1 MSRTLFAVAFASKGS
16 DASTK
21 APSKAEPDAP
31 VRVQRSGEA
40 DQQDAKKSVLF
51 LQLMHLESCL
61 RLKQGES
68 CLQARV
74 YVFNM
79 FCKGFSTRIPPLKG
93 RTNRLGSKPGKVLCM
108 NVINMF
114 FGVFVALIS
123 MLALWHLYGIG
134 RARPQTARYGSQRM
148 CRSCG
153 AITPRSKACCVQC
166 GKPLPAL

>member
-1 MSRTLFAVAFASKGS
+1 MGTPGRADINHARLHFITPLDELSIVNMVF
-16 DASTK
+16 
-21 APSKAEPDAP
+21 
-31 VRVQRSGEA
+31 QGETET
-40 DQQDAKKSVLF
+40 KKSVLF

-108 NVINMF
+108 NVINVF
-114 FGVFVALIS
+114 FGVFVALVS
-123 MLALWHLYGIG
+123 MLALWHLHLWKE
-134 RARPQTARYGSQRM
+134 RPQIARYGSQRM
-148 CRSCG
+148 CRACG
-153 AITPRSKACCVQC
+153 AITPRSKARCVQC
-166 GKPLPAL
+166 GKPLKAL